1 MEGSS
6 SWSHLHCAF
15 VFARSSG
22 WQRLKKK
29 QAFSSQSLNDLFISK
44 EPAGLPMVDVA
55 NYSWPWNWCVSQ
67 WTWPQN
73 TPNNALNHCIR
84 NHPQSSAIIRTVAAH
99 AHPHTPTHQ
108 QNIDSISL
116 YEFTG
121 SGWGL
126 WFSSRKCRLYKLGTQ
141 ENPATNIKPIWGILE
156 KWQRT
161 RSAFSKLCLAFFLRK
176 TPPYLNCIVL
186 KLRNQIC

>member
-1 MEGSS
+1 MFFCPALLTLEAGR
-6 SWSHLHCAF
+6 
-15 VFARSSG
+15 AR
-22 WQRLKKK
+22 
-29 QAFSSQSLNDLFISK
+29 
-44 EPAGLPMVDVA
+44 
-55 NYSWPWNWCVSQ
+55 
-67 WTWPQN
+67 
-73 TPNNALNHCIR
+73 R
-84 NHPQSSAIIRTVAAH
+84 NHSTNTVWKPFKSVCNTVAAEGPIFPPKNCCPPH
-99 AHPHTPTHQ
+99 SPLHLPNIHHPHLLRPLHHLHLLHHLLWMYTY
-108 QNIDSISL
+108 IIIIIISL
-116 YEFTG
+116 YKFTG